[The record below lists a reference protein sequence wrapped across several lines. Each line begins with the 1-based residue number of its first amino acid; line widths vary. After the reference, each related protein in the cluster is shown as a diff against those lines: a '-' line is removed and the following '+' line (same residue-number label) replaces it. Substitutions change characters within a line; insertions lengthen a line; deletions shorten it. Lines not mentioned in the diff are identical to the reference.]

1 MKLQNIKEHLL
12 AELAKEECLQGYK
25 VSKKDFAFKMKI
37 KDVELKIIFT
47 NNNWI
52 DEIHLIPWVCIKV
65 KAIHEMCE
73 KFGFD
78 LNYTAY
84 INLFILEKVV
94 KGEFNKSTRR
104 KLQYDLKD
112 CFVLFSEDITEVM
125 IKMKELLMYAMD
137 YIKKNSTI
145 EAIDKLYNEDPTY
158 KYNPHCAGMQ
168 CHCIVGLVAAKL
180 SNNPNF
186 KQIAEIYSHIM
197 NDNPDDFL
205 PKDIESFNRIKAYLT
220 NL

>member
-12 AELAKEECLQGYK
+12 AELAKEECLQDYK
-25 VSKKDFAFKMKI
+25 VSKKEFIFKKNGP
-37 KDVELKIIFT
+37 KVKVNLQFQ
-47 NNNWI
+47 NNHWI
-52 DEIHLIPWVCIKV
+52 DEIHLFPIVHIELKE
-65 KAIHEMCE
+65 IHEICE
-73 KFGFD
+73 KFGFY
-78 LNYTAY
+78 LHNTAY
-84 INLFILEKVV
+84 INLFVLEKMV